1 METSIRAVHFTL
13 DDSLRHNTESKLK
26 RNDYA
31 ADYVVDLTVALARDA
46 RQFDTKAHL
55 HFRWWTT
62 KNVAA
67 HRHDTRA
74 VADQLLDKLFDSCRQ
89 GEGQARVDAHAA
101 RTNSGHRQ
109 LSHR

>member
-1 METSIRAVHFTL
+1 METSVRAVHFTL
-13 DDSLRHNTESKLK
+13 DDSLQHNTESKLK
-26 RNDYA
+26 RN
-31 ADYVVDLTVALARDA
+31 DYVVDLTVALARDA

-55 HFRWWTT
+55 HFRWWAT

-67 HRHDTRA
+67 HGHDTRA
-74 VADQLLDKLFDSCRQ
+74 VADQLLDKLFDSRRQ
-89 GEGQARVDAHAA
+89 GEGQAQVDAHAA